1 MPLNIDPSLL
11 LQHLKL
17 ALLREAYHRGLLTEA
32 QLDTLL
38 QGK

>member
-1 MPLNIDPSLL
+1 MPTSADVSVL